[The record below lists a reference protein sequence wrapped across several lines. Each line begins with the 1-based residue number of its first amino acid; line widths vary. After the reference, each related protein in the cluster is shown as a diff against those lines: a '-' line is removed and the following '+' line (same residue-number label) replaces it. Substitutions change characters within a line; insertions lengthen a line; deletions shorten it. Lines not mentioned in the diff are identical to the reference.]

1 MPSTSARVVLCTF
14 PNPEKAAEV
23 ARVLVEERL
32 AACVNLTPPVRSIYA
47 WKGAIEDDQETL
59 AIIKTADAR
68 FEALSKRIVELHPYE
83 VPEVIALPIVEGHAP
98 YLAWLLDNT
107 R

>member
-1 MPSTSARVVLCTF
+1 MPVDVRVVLCTF

-23 ARVLVEERL
+23 ARELVTGKL
-32 AACVNLTPPVRSIYA
+32 AACVNIVPAVRSIYS
-47 WKGAIEDDQETL
+47 WKDEVQDEQEAL
-59 AIIKTADAR
+59 AVIKTSADR

-83 VPEVIALPIVEGHAP
+83 VPEVIALPILGGHAP
-98 YLAWLLDNT
+98 YLAWVAENT